1 VFAGVEMGSIAMLA
15 KSLGDLRSA
24 KAFRADSVPTS
35 FPVDPLGQPLPPTR
49 QSAAPFNND
58 LVRARRLHLED
69 WIAALVFNHLI
80 SGAEAFVSANL
91 YDLPAQISAR
101 PGARGGGTV
110 AVSLA
115 W

>member
-1 VFAGVEMGSIAMLA
+1 MGALAMLA
-15 KSLGDLRSA
+15 KSLGDLRTA
-24 KAFRADSVPTS
+24 KAFRADSVPVSFAVDTLGRPVAGTS
-35 FPVDPLGQPLPPTR
+35 GQ
-49 QSAAPFNND
+49 SVGPFTSE

-69 WIAALVFNHLI
+69 WIAALIFNHLI
-80 SGAEAFVSANL
+80 SGAEAYVSANL

-101 PGARGGGTV
+101 PNPRGGGTV